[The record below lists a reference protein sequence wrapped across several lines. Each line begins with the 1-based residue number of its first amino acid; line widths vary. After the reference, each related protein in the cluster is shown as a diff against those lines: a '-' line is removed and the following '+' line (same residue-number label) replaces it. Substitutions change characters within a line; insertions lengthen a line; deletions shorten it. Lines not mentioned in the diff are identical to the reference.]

1 MTISLQLKY
10 LRRNVLTSKVL
21 RAILPSNLEVP
32 SSYEQVGHIVHLNL
46 DASLLPFKYVIGQV
60 YLDKIP
66 SCKTVVNKI
75 GRILSPWRTFDM
87 EVIAG
92 EDNTVVEV
100 KEGNCTFSFDYR
112 KVYWNSRLHHE
123 HRRLVNSFSNTDC
136 VVDMFCGVGPFA
148 IPAAKRGCHVYAN
161 DLNPSCIESLKRNCI
176 TNHVNSNYCNHHQVS
191 DRVIPFQLDARDF
204 ISQLT
209 SKQIP
214 LHQIIMNLPVSAESF
229 CDVFESCFS
238 VRAD

>member
-1 MTISLQLKY
+1 MMIFLQLKY
-10 LRRNVLTSKVL
+10 FWRVDLTNQVL
-21 RAILPSNLEVP
+21 RTLLPSNLEVP

-46 DASLLPFKYVIGQV
+46 DESLLPFKFIVGQV

-75 GRILSPWRTFDM
+75 GPIHSPWRIFDM

-123 HRRLVNSFSNTDC
+123 HRRLVNSFSKTDC
-136 VVDMFCGVGPFA
+136 IVDMFCGVGPFA
-148 IPAAKRGCHVYAN
+148 IPAAKRGCLVYAN
-161 DLNPSCIESLKRNCI
+161 DLNPSCVDSLKTNCI
-176 TNHVNSNYCNHHQVS
+176 INHVDSACHNH
-191 DRVIPFQLDARDF
+191 L
-204 ISQLT
+204 
-209 SKQIP
+209 
-214 LHQIIMNLPVSAESF
+214 
-229 CDVFESCFS
+229 
-238 VRAD
+238 